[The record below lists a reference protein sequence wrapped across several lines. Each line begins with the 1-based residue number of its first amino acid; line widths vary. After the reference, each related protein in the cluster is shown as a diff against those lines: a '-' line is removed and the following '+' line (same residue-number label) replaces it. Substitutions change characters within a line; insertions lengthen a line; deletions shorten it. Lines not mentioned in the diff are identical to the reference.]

1 MSGAKS
7 GLIAIVPSSDGW
19 WTDGESVSASR
30 SASEASPSDP
40 AGSCTVP
47 ASLNVN
53 SAWGAGAAA
62 TRRSASLGGWLLPQ
76 GADQLVARSPKG
88 STSTSCPR
96 PPPGGRADQ
105 GRVRPSSAG
114 WAGGVGVASGGGKP
128 DPQSRLDWSA
138 HDRITAGQ
146 GLCGRDRIRTCVGN
160 AGDLT
165 GRTAVPRGSRP
176 IPTWS
181 RSSHVTCT
189 NGLPTASAVPLR
201 PCPFRPV
208 PRDPA
213 LGGGKAEGNPGCH
226 LTPEFPYFLPAFV
239 SPTAGATAG
248 STAGHRAQGTSG
260 HGRRRRRCSRSC
272 GDDHQLD
279 RRARPVPGDRL
290 PRWQGLRR
298 RVRQRLR

>member
-1 MSGAKS
+1 MSGAKP

-76 GADQLVARSPKG
+76 GADQLVARSPSG

-128 DPQSRLDWSA
+128 DPQSRLDWRA

-165 GRTAVPRGSRP
+165 GRTAVSSRVPSHPHLVP
-176 IPTWS
+176 IITRDVHKRPADRFGRPS
-181 RSSHVTCT
+181 
-189 NGLPTASAVPLR
+189 ASVPVS
-201 PCPFRPV
+201 PCPARPSV
-208 PRDPA
+208 GRRE
-213 LGGGKAEGNPGCH
+213 GGGK
-226 LTPEFPYFLPAFV
+226 
-239 SPTAGATAG
+239 S
-248 STAGHRAQGTSG
+248 
-260 HGRRRRRCSRSC
+260 
-272 GDDHQLD
+272 
-279 RRARPVPGDRL
+279 RL
-290 PRWQGLRR
+290 PSDTRVPLLPP
-298 RVRQRLR
+298 RVR